1 MKKIIG
7 IIFLVTMFTLN
18 LTSFA
23 EDNVTINA
31 EVIEITEN
39 AFVNN
44 GEEVIEKNSASE
56 TEGENAWENK
66 RSMSKNRSGAKAFS
80 INGELYVVG
89 GRGVDTTADFNRKIF
104 TPNGQLDC
112 TYRYAE
118 NEFGYSTAYWII
130 KYI

>member
-56 TEGENAWENK
+56 TEGENAWRISVLCQKTDQEQ
-66 RSMSKNRSGAKAFS
+66 RLF
-80 INGELYVVG
+80 
-89 GRGVDTTADFNRKIF
+89 
-104 TPNGQLDC
+104 Q
-112 TYRYAE
+112 
-118 NEFGYSTAYWII
+118 
-130 KYI
+130 